1 MYLLTKPAHCMLCGN
16 RLPKGRFVISVFLH
30 DENYFFCA
38 THESKDYNA
47 LAIAVLK
54 LRIMQ
59 SGNRPVPP
67 ITQIEFLILEKAGA
81 ICGP

>member
-1 MYLLTKPAHCMLCGN
+1 MYLLTKPAHCMLCG
-16 RLPKGRFVISVFLH
+16 KGLLKEEVVISVFLH
-30 DENYFFCA
+30 DVNHFFCE

-59 SGNRPVPP
+59 SGNRPLPP
-67 ITQIEFLILEKAGA
+67 ITKLEWLILEKAGA
-81 ICGP
+81 ILP